1 MSSECHLC
9 FLRQAMNEMDMS
21 ELDEPKKRVI
31 LTRVLSLLEGASYE
45 SEPTAIAHGIHMII
59 QGQGGDTDPYLELK
73 RRSNERAMEIYP
85 GLLSRVR
92 SADDPLRE
100 AILLATC
107 GNVIDYGAKNLLD
120 LEETIQ
126 KAERKGFSVDD
137 YSIFSEEEKRARTIY
152 YIVDNSGEII
162 LDKLL
167 IGEVLR
173 RRGGRRI
180 KVVVKKDPVLNDITA
195 SDAREVGI
203 HEIDGVEIM
212 EIPDAGWI
220 TPDHLK
226 EFKDADMI
234 ISKGQGNF
242 EGLSEV
248 KGIFFLLVCKCEI
261 VGEFLGVGVGDM
273 ILKYSGG

>member
-1 MSSECHLC
+1 
-9 FLRQAMNEMDMS
+9 MNEMEMS
-21 ELDEPKKRVI
+21 DLDEPRRRDI
-31 LTRVLSLLEGASYE
+31 LTRVLSLLEGASYDN
-45 SEPTAIAHGIHMII
+45 EPTVIAHEIHRII
-59 QGQGGDTDPYLELK
+59 EGQGGEKDPYLELK
-73 RRSNERAMEIYP
+73 RRSNGRAMEIYP
-85 GLLSRVR
+85 DLLNRVR
-92 SADDPLRE
+92 SAGDPLRE

-120 LEETIQ
+120 LEDTIEM
-126 KAERKGFSVDD
+126 AEKKGFSVDD
-137 YSIFSEEEKRARTIY
+137 LEAFKEIEKTARTIY

-167 IGEVLR
+167 IGELLR
-173 RRGGRRI
+173 RRGDRRV

-195 SDAREVGI
+195 QDAREAGI
-203 HEIDGVEIM
+203 HEIEGVEIV
-212 EIPDAGWI
+212 EIPDPGWI

-226 EFKDADMI
+226 DLKGADMI

-261 VGEFLGVGVGDM
+261 VGEFLGVDVGDM